1 MKNVFV
7 SVLVM
12 MMALGQA
19 MAQGVSF
26 EAKVSKR
33 TLGLNERLRVDF
45 IMNENGDDFTPP
57 SFSGFRVVG
66 GPNQSISNSWV
77 NGKRSFSKTYTYF
90 LTPTQKGALTIAQA
104 TIDIDGETYKT
115 TPVKITVTEAVEV
128 PRDPDSPE

>member
-1 MKNVFV
+1 MKKIFV
-7 SVLVM
+7 TVLVLVM
-12 MMALGQA
+12 AISQT

-57 SFSGFRVVG
+57 NFDGFRVVL

-90 LTPTQKGALTIAQA
+90 LTPTQK
-104 TIDIDGETYKT
+104 E
-115 TPVKITVTEAVEV
+115 P
-128 PRDPDSPE
+128 

>member
-1 MKNVFV
+1 MPRRYRELPLEGKKIGKVLLMKKFFV
-7 SVLVM
+7 TVLVLVM
-12 MMALGQA
+12 PIVQT

-57 SFSGFRVVG
+57 NFDGFRVVL

-77 NGKRSFSKTYTYF
+77 NGKEVF
-90 LTPTQKGALTIAQA
+90 LKPIP
-104 TIDIDGETYKT
+104 IF
-115 TPVKITVTEAVEV
+115 
-128 PRDPDSPE
+128 